1 MDADM
6 PPSTKGME
14 VFLRFAYAPILKL
27 FNDLQSERY
36 FENRYRSGDYMKHKT
51 YDVVIIGG
59 GIMGSATAYYLMKA
73 APDLHTAVFEI
84 DPSYSRASTTLSM
97 SNARIQ
103 FSFPSNVRIS
113 QYAFEVLENFEEAM
127 AVNDRRPSIGYRRE
141 GNLFLVNEE
150 GRIQAENA
158 FKMQKDM
165 GCDIEWWTPGQI
177 SSRFPLYNT
186 DGYLGATFGPKD
198 GHFDAYGVLMGYRA
212 KAISLGAEFIHA
224 EVSEIKKTGR
234 RITGVRLAAG
244 DEVFADKVVN
254 CAGAWCAGIAG
265 TAGVTLP
272 VQPVKRQVFVLDTKV
287 KPDGP
292 LPLTVLPSGMYFR
305 TETGGFILLGKSM
318 AEDPVGFSF
327 SWDDKRFYDILW
339 PELAEFVPEFESLR
353 LIRGWAGLYAMNTL
367 DGNAILGEWPELEG
381 LFLANGFSGH
391 GLQQAPAVGRYISEL
406 ITGQSHALDLSVFN
420 PGRILENRRL
430 TENGIV

>member
-1 MDADM
+1 
-6 PPSTKGME
+6 
-14 VFLRFAYAPILKL
+14 
-27 FNDLQSERY
+27 
-36 FENRYRSGDYMKHKT
+36 MKRKI

-59 GIMGSATAYYLMKA
+59 GIMGSATAYYLKKT
-73 APDLHTAVFEI
+73 APDLQTAVIEM

-103 FSFPSNVRIS
+103 FSFRPNVQIS
-113 QYAFEVLENFEEAM
+113 QYAFEVLENFEQEM
-127 AVNDRRPSIGYRRE
+127 AVNDRKPSIGYRRE
-141 GNLFLVNEE
+141 GNLFMVNAE
-150 GRIQAENA
+150 GLIPAENA
-158 FKMQKDM
+158 LKMQQDL
-165 GCDIEWWTPGQI
+165 GCDVEWWTSEQV
-177 SSRFPLYNT
+177 SRRFPLYNPE
-186 DGYLGATFGPKD
+186 GYLGATFGPKD

-212 KAISLGAEFIHA
+212 KAISMGAEFVHA
-224 EVSEIKKTGR
+224 EVSEITKTGK
-234 RITGVRLAAG
+234 RITGVRLNTGEDIGANN
-244 DEVFADKVVN
+244 VVN

-265 TAGVTLP
+265 TVGVLLP

-305 TETGGFILLGKSM
+305 TETGGLILLGKSM
-318 AEDPVGFSF
+318 HEDPVGFSF
-327 SWDDKRFYDILW
+327 SWDDKRFYEVLW

-367 DGNAILGEWPELEG
+367 DENAILGEWPELEG

-406 ITGQSHALDLSVFN
+406 ITRQSHALDLSIFN
-420 PGRILENRRL
+420 PLRILENRKL
-430 TENGIV
+430 SENGIV

>member
-1 MDADM
+1 
-6 PPSTKGME
+6 
-14 VFLRFAYAPILKL
+14 
-27 FNDLQSERY
+27 
-36 FENRYRSGDYMKHKT
+36 MKRKI

-59 GIMGSATAYYLMKA
+59 GIMGSVTAYYLMRA
-73 APDLHTAVFEI
+73 APDLQTAVIEM

-103 FSFPSNVRIS
+103 FSLRSNVQIS
-113 QYAFEVLENFEEAM
+113 QYAFEVLENFEQEM

-141 GNLFLVNEE
+141 GNLFMVDSE
-150 GRIQAENA
+150 GRIPAENA
-158 FKMQKDM
+158 LKMQQDL
-165 GCDIEWWTPGQI
+165 GCDIEWWTSEQV
-177 SSRFPLYNT
+177 SRRFPLYNPE
-186 DGYLGATFGPKD
+186 GYLGATFGPKD

-212 KAISLGAEFIHA
+212 KAISMGAEFVHA
-224 EVSEIKKTGR
+224 EVSEITKTGK
-234 RITGVRLAAG
+234 RITGVRLKTGEDIGAN
-244 DEVFADKVVN
+244 KVVN
-254 CAGAWCAGIAG
+254 CAGAWCAGIAE
-265 TAGVTLP
+265 TVGVLLP

-305 TETGGFILLGKSM
+305 TETGGLILLGKSM
-318 AEDPVGFSF
+318 SEDPVGFSF
-327 SWDDKRFYDILW
+327 SWDDKRFYEVLW

-367 DGNAILGEWPELEG
+367 DENAILGEWPELEG

-406 ITGQSHALDLSVFN
+406 ITRQSHALDLSIFN
-420 PGRILENRRL
+420 PGRILENRKL
-430 TENGIV
+430 SENGIV